1 MVVNVKEIVE
11 KKELEIKEKIEKNNL
26 KPKLAVILANNLD
39 SSKSYVL
46 SKRKKAEKLGIEQE
60 EYTFDE
66 NVTEEEIITKIKEL
80 NEDESVNG
88 ILVQLPLYSHLKE
101 DKILNSVD
109 TKKDVDGFSIY
120 NLGSL
125 INGNEKIIPCTPKG
139 ILLILNE
146 LNENIEGKNI
156 VILGR
161 SKIVGRPLAELLIS
175 RGATVTVCNSKTKD
189 LKYYT
194 KNADIL
200 IVAIGKEKYVTV
212 DMLKKDC
219 IVIDV
224 GINNI
229 NGKIV
234 GDVDTDSIKD
244 LVKYVTPVPGGVGI
258 TTVISL
264 MDNLVDLAMD
274 AKKEEF

>member
-26 KPKLAVILANNLD
+26 KLKLAVILANNLD

-244 LVKYVTPVPGGVGI
+244 LVKYVTPVPGGVGL